1 MYTHT
6 HTHTFVYTLRIMCAP
21 CTCTCTTCDVT
32 KSSVS
37 SCFIA
42 FKLPFTF
49 ITLMSPR
56 ERRIVWSSLLLEN
69 FKCTTFFRSSLEEIP
84 YSSVQTSELQYR
96 LGSLEERVK
105 RLEEGGMSRASSSSS
120 GPGRF
125 WYALTFSSWMMVPL
139 IVVFLMYYKRQN

>member
-1 MYTHT
+1 MYT

-21 CTCTCTTCDVT
+21 CTCSTCDVM

-42 FKLPFTF
+42 FKLLFTF

-56 ERRIVWSSLLLEN
+56 ERRIVWSSLLLES

-84 YSSVQTSELQYR
+84 YSSIQASELQYR
-96 LGSLEERVK
+96 LESLEERVK
-105 RLEEGGMSRASSSSS
+105 RLEEGGMSRVGSSSSS

>member
-1 MYTHT
+1 MYT

-21 CTCTCTTCDVT
+21 CTCTCSTCDVM
-32 KSSVS
+32 KLSVS

-42 FKLPFTF
+42 FKLLFTF

-56 ERRIVWSSLLLEN
+56 ERRIVWSSLLLES

-96 LGSLEERVK
+96 LESLEERVK
-105 RLEEGGMSRASSSSS
+105 RLEEGGMSRVGSSSSSS